1 MQTKLMRIVVGLFAA
16 GAAMCAVAQ
25 IKWVPTYKAA
35 LKQAN
40 TTKKLVMIEFYTAW
54 DLDPN
59 YVKDSPGQKLEN
71 DTFKDPYAQKVAN
84 KFVPVR
90 LNIDKEG
97 KDIGKK
103 FHITN
108 YPTVLFVDSKENPV
122 GIIDGYEDATEFIK
136 HGNQFIKDYADM
148 PKMESALR
156 RNPKDL
162 TAISRLGV
170 IYADRYQISPA
181 LAKLNKAE
189 EIDPKNGTD
198 KLSDL
203 YNAVGDYYQNASQ
216 FDSAIPYFQ
225 KSADTAKTTDD
236 RAYGYLSIVTCF
248 LTIDPPDSPKN
259 PNRLVANMKK
269 SVPMLQACL
278 KLPKLKDDD
287 KKLAEQMLRLATAIS
302 NAKLPDDGGGD

>member
-1 MQTKLMRIVVGLFAA
+1 MQTKLMRIVVGLLAA
-16 GAAMCAVAQ
+16 GAAVAALAQ

-35 LKQAN
+35 LKQAK
-40 TTKKLVMIEFYTAW
+40 TTKKIVMIEFYTAW

-90 LNIDKEG
+90 LNVEKEG
-97 KDIGKK
+97 KELGKK

-108 YPTVLFVDSKENPV
+108 YPTVLFVDSNENAV

-148 PKMESALR
+148 PKMESALKH
-156 RNPKDL
+156 NSKNL
-162 TAISRLGV
+162 AAIARLGT
-170 IYADRYQISPA
+170 IYANRYQIATA
-181 LAKLNKAE
+181 LAHLKKAE

-198 KLSDL
+198 RLSGL
-203 YNAVGDYYQNASQ
+203 YNAVGDYYQSASQ

-236 RAYGYLSIVTCF
+236 RAYGYLSIVTCY

-259 PNRLVANMKK
+259 ANRLVANMKK

-278 KLPKLKDDD
+278 GLPKLKDDD

-302 NAKLPDDGGGD
+302 NSKFPDDGGGD